1 MDDFSPATLAKL
13 TEQLLLLSGAQSLND
28 HHRPRAIGAL
38 LAQWANQSATH
49 RRHFNNALDHDAG
62 RVFVRNRTKEAVQAY
77 AKEVLPPLGAC
88 QLLLEL
94 QAPHKAGFRIL
105 SKYFTS
111 ADLPPWARPICSH
124 EAFHAKWKELLKPLE
139 LDAPVRTASP
149 AATGVSWG
157 IHSWVEYIAS
167 RPALVDAIDFDG
179 PPGMEGLHLIVRGD
193 GYPIAGTTFCN
204 LCIALANHGPEARRP
219 AMNWPI
225 GLATCADKDSDALR
239 QLWAKNIEV
248 CFLPR
253 NRLAYAYPFV
263 HTQCL

>member
-1 MDDFSPATLAKL
+1 MAEFSAIDLAKL
-13 TEQLLLLSGAQSLND
+13 TQTLLRLSKSQSLND
-28 HHRPRAIGAL
+28 PLRPNAIGAL
-38 LAQWANQSATH
+38 LAQWANQSPAH
-49 RRHFNNALDHDAG
+49 KKHFNRALDHEAG
-62 RVFVRNRTKEAVQAY
+62 AAFVRNRTTLAVQAY

-105 SKYFTS
+105 SRYFTG
-111 ADLPPWARPICSH
+111 ANLPSWARPICTH
-124 EAFHAKWKELLKPLE
+124 AAFHAKWKELLEPLA
-139 LDAPVRTASP
+139 LDPPLRHGSPPAS
-149 AATGVSWG
+149 GVSWP
-157 IHSWVEYIAS
+157 ISSWVDYIAS
-167 RPALVDAIDFDG
+167 RPALVDAIDFEG
-179 PPGMEGLHLIVRGD
+179 PRGMEGLHLIVRGD

-248 CFLPR
+248 CF
-253 NRLAYAYPFV
+253 
-263 HTQCL
+263 CL